1 MKKLLLLATATT
13 LLIVTSANAQ
23 EFIQSQP
30 AGRNL
35 NMIAGLSAGLAAESR
50 ATVRDLVTFRDPRW
64 SLLTLAQI
72 AASTADAQTS
82 LANLH
87 RCPNC
92 LETGSSRLV
101 VGAHP
106 DAHKYVIAGVVE
118 IGIEA
123 VAAHYLRNH
132 GPVKKWYWRYVWMLP
147 QSLSLYEHTRAD
159 FHNARLQLKCD
170 NTGMNCF

>member
-1 MKKLLLLATATT
+1 
-13 LLIVTSANAQ
+13 
-23 EFIQSQP
+23 
-30 AGRNL
+30 
-35 NMIAGLSAGLAAESR
+35 
-50 ATVRDLVTFRDPRW
+50 
-64 SLLTLAQI
+64 LLTLAQI

-82 LANLH
+82 LANLR

-106 DAHKYVIAGVVE
+106 DAHKYIIAGIVE

-132 GPVKKWYWRYVWMLP
+132 GPVKKWYWRYVWTLP
-147 QSLSLYEHTRAD
+147 QSISLYEHTRAD
-159 FHNARLQLKCD
+159 FHNAGLQLKCD